1 MNLQAGCFK
10 ELKSFKMNVKNS
22 VPVADHFTRQV
33 RPEKKDVT
41 THYPGS
47 QSASEA
53 PSRKIFSAD
62 NFSINDELSLSPVW
76 KKLAGSIKV
85 SQATPHEILRLSQT
99 LFDAKII
106 NTEDHILLSFQPE
119 LNPDDLSETKPFS
132 HKRKDYIALWENK
145 QEAAMRFGAGREE
158 LEGIYRIQSILKY
171 VESLN

>member
-22 VPVADHFTRQV
+22 IPVIDYFSRQV
-33 RPEKKDVT
+33 RPDKRDVNT
-41 THYPGS
+41 YSLSKMST
-47 QSASEA
+47 SET

-85 SQATPHEILRLSQT
+85 SHATPHEILRLSQT

-106 NTEDHILLSFQPE
+106 NIEDHILLSFQPE
-119 LNPDDLSETKPFS
+119 LNPDDLSESKPFS
-132 HKRKDYIALWENK
+132 HKRKDYIALWESK
-145 QEAAMRFGAGREE
+145 QEAATRFGAGREE